1 MEREKEIINSIF
13 LRGQEY
19 DIDFDDE
26 EEEDE
31 PPFEDAKEEMDSWN
45 MKQTL
50 LLSSFFSL
58 ITCTRWKQMNTQQ
71 THLIVSLNTKGSK
84 MGEAVE

>member
-13 LRGQEY
+13 LRGHEY
-19 DIDFDDE
+19 DIDFDDEE

-31 PPFEDAKEEMDSWN
+31 PPFEDAKEEVDSWK

-50 LLSSFFSL
+50 LLSLVSFPL
-58 ITCTRWKQMNTQQ
+58 QLMNTQK
-71 THLIVSLNTKGSK
+71 TYVIVSLNTKGSK
-84 MGEAVE
+84 VGRALEK

>member
-1 MEREKEIINSIF
+1 MPDELKFQMEREKEIINSTF
-13 LRGQEY
+13 LRGHEY

-31 PPFEDAKEEMDSWN
+31 QPFEDAKEEVDSWK

-50 LLSSFFSL
+50 LLSLVSFPL
-58 ITCTRWKQMNTQQ
+58 
-71 THLIVSLNTKGSK
+71 
-84 MGEAVE
+84 

>member
-13 LRGQEY
+13 LRGHEY

-26 EEEDE
+26 EEEDDE
-31 PPFEDAKEEMDSWN
+31 PPFEDAKEEVDSWK

-50 LLSSFFSL
+50 LLSL
-58 ITCTRWKQMNTQQ
+58 
-71 THLIVSLNTKGSK
+71 
-84 MGEAVE
+84 

>member
-13 LRGQEY
+13 LRGHEY
-19 DIDFDDE
+19 DIDFDDDEE

-31 PPFEDAKEEMDSWN
+31 PPFEDAKEEVDSWK

-50 LLSSFFSL
+50 LLSLVSFPL
-58 ITCTRWKQMNTQQ
+58 RLMNTQK
-71 THLIVSLNTKGSK
+71 TYVIVSLNTKGLRV
-84 MGEAVE
+84 GEAVEK